1 MVKEK
6 KEIEERERKAV
17 SELWRYQGEAKNVR
31 LKADEVRLCEIR
43 VSELIDVVATF
54 VGKETRRGKVYDV
67 AETVG
72 GSGGDVES

>member
-31 LKADEVRLCEIR
+31 LKADEVRLP
-43 VSELIDVVATF
+43 
-54 VGKETRRGKVYDV
+54 RGLC
-67 AETVG
+67 G
-72 GSGGDVES
+72 MGSLTLWECL

>member
-31 LKADEVRLCEIR
+31 LKADEVGPPPPRAL
-43 VSELIDVVATF
+43 
-54 VGKETRRGKVYDV
+54 
-67 AETVG
+67 ETVRVQ
-72 GSGGDVES
+72 D